1 MAEEQQVSG
10 EKEVGPTAKVV
21 PAHLT
26 FSKEEFDN
34 QMESFNGNVPQ
45 FAANM
50 SAVLQEQY
58 QDPKFLTYQGLKDGT
73 APVFDLFPSFKN
85 TAPQNRR
92 LTDEQIVSLF
102 AFDTEGN
109 PIQAGTFLEGFTREL
124 PAQAAAVPGFMGGF
138 SFGQSLVAGI
148 PPVTVPTAA
157 LRIGVP
163 LITGTIGSMATYAL
177 GEEVTE
183 AIAGE
188 EKPMLPGTAA
198 AYEAG
203 KTTAGALAWM
213 PMPFMIPQKLNF
225 GVQAVESM
233 WRYKGKNI
241 LTSGKG
247 TNLGLR
253 FARGLENTVGSLGKT
268 AKAAPSA
275 FLKAEV
281 AAGAGAALG
290 AYGAETYKP
299 GDTTT
304 RLVGEFAGGLSVPVI
319 KSVIFDRIP
328 MMKSALTN
336 MISYGKE
343 GKAQN
348 AAMELAG
355 KGTKEMRRQNINY
368 ILDLLEDSGE
378 DADAVIQALASK
390 EFEGILLD
398 PDTGAPI
405 ELTAGLKAGSPTIL
419 ALEKALDRLSTGL
432 GKERGSAN
440 VQATRALRNYVMA
453 MYASGDKEALRN
465 GAELAAQI
473 FEADLTS
480 GIQKAVDETFK
491 AFNRVKGG
499 ESPERQAV
507 LGRNL
512 IQVFE
517 QRFKLGR
524 DNERR
529 LWQQTNRNGEI
540 TTFRDPSGREID
552 EPNFMAY
559 WKSTLPTT
567 KQAAAP
573 IKRALGDLAEFYDV
587 KLREL
592 FPEEADAVA
601 EAAST
606 GPSQTQRSFDT
617 AFLKI
622 RGTES
627 EDVYNTIMSSLEG
640 LDPEAAMTRLGQE
653 ANSRRRGGPRST
665 QIANALDR
673 QRELMA
679 TQVAPDAPAI
689 QRITAAALERA
700 QTNFDAAEQSFLS
713 GGGDARD
720 LQYYT
725 RRIDSGLND
734 TPRMDQ
740 VGDQVTADVAQLRN
754 DGQGALADA
763 VASYFQSRDL
773 TVQART
779 QPSAARG
786 SAMSGA
792 RAVTPDAPD
801 AEEPGTL
808 SVIELVEMRST
819 AINLGRQLAAAGDS
833 NSARIAYGFADALL
847 EDLESFPEGVDPAY
861 DTARSYSRAFN
872 DAFTRTFVGEAMG
885 DVKTGAP
892 KVAPEMLA
900 NDLFNADAGYLRS
913 LQIDGIGKFEITQAM
928 TNLAGESAGEL
939 RPLLDDMLETSINPD
954 NQMLDQ
960 RALSQWIFEN
970 AGALAEYPDVLNRV
984 REAANLTTTTRGTV
998 ESILRNIR
1006 STANMFNPD
1015 TGEVNPDSLRKWM
1028 AKNENVDVLNAMPA
1042 LKADLEN
1049 SASANLLLKE
1059 GSEAMKDRRA
1069 EVKKQSSFMD
1079 LLPSTTENPT
1089 TAFTQA
1095 LARNNKNPIMKGLNP
1110 LWKVVQDAPESWTT
1124 PDGTTHTRADA
1135 IEGFRSSLLESV
1147 FTKNGQT
1154 SLTFSPRAAFDDL
1167 FSPVPNSQN
1176 KISVSEWM
1184 LENGVMPQAD
1194 IDRMRKFMAEMVKM
1208 EAFAATGDI
1217 NLQDVAENVGPAM
1230 DFYLRI
1236 QGSNLGAGASEMIGG
1251 GGNDLI
1257 ARGAGSKLFRNAY
1270 NKVFSAIPE
1279 ELKMDSMQAIMKDP
1293 ELLATLLKKGR
1304 TDREQLNIAGRLSTL
1319 LIEKG
1324 LIPAGQIATGFFR
1337 RQAPAVVRESTES
1350 VVDKEPT
1357 KYGTESLNLPIPEE
1371 QSSLQPLPRRDLPPS
1386 TQTAAPSGVQT
1397 ASVDPAGSAAQRP
1410 QSIAASGGISKIDP
1424 QRARAFFDSPGEI
1437 TFAARG
1443 GEIRSGIG
1451 GLFR

>member
-10 EKEVGPTAKVV
+10 EKQAGPAAKVV

-34 QMESFNGNVPQ
+34 QMESFNGNIPQ

-58 QDPKFLTYQGLKDGT
+58 KDPEFLTYQGLKEGT
-73 APVFDLFPSFKN
+73 APVFNLFPSYKN
-85 TAPQNRR
+85 VPPQDRR

-109 PIQAGTFLEGFTREL
+109 PIQAGTFLEGFSREL
-124 PAQAAAVPGFMGGF
+124 PAQAASVPGFMGGF
-138 SFGQSLVAGI
+138 SAGQSLVAGV
-148 PPVTVPTAA
+148 PPVTLPTAA
-157 LRIGVP
+157 LRFGVP
-163 LITGTIGSMATYAL
+163 LITGTLGAMTTYAM
-177 GEEVTE
+177 GEKVTE

-203 KTTAGALAWM
+203 KTTAGALAWL

-233 WRYKGKNI
+233 WRHKGKQI

-253 FARGLENTVGSLGKT
+253 MARGLENTVGSLGRV
-268 AKAAPSA
+268 AQEAPSA

-281 AAGAGAALG
+281 AAGAGATLG

-304 RLVGEFAGGLSVPVI
+304 RLIAEFAGGLSVPVT
-319 KSVIFDRIP
+319 KAVLFERIP
-328 MMKSALTN
+328 AIKNALKG
-336 MISYGKE
+336 MLKYGKE
-343 GKAQN
+343 GKAQD

-378 DADAVIQALASK
+378 DADAVIAALSSK

-398 PDTGAPI
+398 PDTGDPI
-405 ELTAGLKAGSPTIL
+405 ELTAALKSGSPTIL

-440 VQATRALRNYVMA
+440 IQATRALRNYVMA

-465 GAELAAQI
+465 GAELAEQI

-480 GIQKAVDETFK
+480 GIQQAVDNTFK

-512 IQVFE
+512 EKVFE
-517 QRFKLGR
+517 QRFNLGR

-540 TTFRDPSGREID
+540 TTFRNPRGQEID

-559 WKSTLPTT
+559 WKSALPTT
-567 KQAAAP
+567 PRAADP
-573 IKRALGDLAEFYDV
+573 IKRALRDLTGFYDD
-587 KLREL
+587 KMRDL
-592 FPEEADAVA
+592 FPEAADAA
-601 EAAST
+601 DAAAT
-606 GPSQTQRSFDT
+606 GPSQAQRSFDS

-622 RGTES
+622 RGTPS
-627 EDVYNTIMSSLEG
+627 EDTYNTVMDSVRG
-640 LDPEAAMTRLGQE
+640 MDPETAMAELAQQAA
-653 ANSRRRGGPRST
+653 SRRRLGPRST
-665 QIANALDR
+665 QLANALDR
-673 QRELMA
+673 QRELIA
-679 TQVAPDAPAI
+679 TRLNVGELGDAPAM
-689 QRITAAALERA
+689 QRVSQEALNRA
-700 QTNFDAAEQSFLS
+700 QQRFDEAEQAFLS
-713 GGGDARD
+713 EGGDARD
-720 LQYYT
+720 VAYYT
-725 RRIDSGLND
+725 RRINSLLND
-734 TPRMDQ
+734 TPVINQNRDII
-740 VGDQVTADVAQLRN
+740 GADIDQLRS
-754 DGQGALADA
+754 DGQTALAD
-763 VASYFQSRDL
+763 VVDSYLQSRDL
-773 TVQART
+773 TLQRQS
-779 QPSAARG
+779 QPSETRG
-786 SAMSGA
+786 SAMSAA
-792 RAVTPDAPD
+792 RAAASDGS
-801 AEEPGTL
+801 EEAGTL
-808 SVIELVEMRST
+808 SVVELVDMRST

-847 EDLESFPEGVDPAY
+847 DDLESFPEGVDPAY
-861 DTARSYSRAFN
+861 DTARAYSRAFN
-872 DAFTRTFVGEAMG
+872 DAFTRTFVGEALG
-885 DVKTGAP
+885 LDKTGAA
-892 KVAPEMLA
+892 KIAPEMLA

-913 LQIDGIGKFEITQAM
+913 LQIDGIGKFELTQAM
-928 TNLAGESAGEL
+928 TNLANESSGEL
-939 RPLLDDMLETSINPD
+939 RPLLDDMLETSVNPD

-970 AGALAEYPDVLNRV
+970 AGSLEAYPEVLNRV
-984 REAANLTTTTRGTV
+984 RDAANLTTTTRGTV

-1015 TGEVNPDSLRKWM
+1015 TGEVNPNTLRKWM
-1028 AKNENVDVLNAMPA
+1028 AKPENVDVLNAMPA

-1049 SASANLLLKE
+1049 SASANVVLNE
-1059 GSEAMKDRRA
+1059 QNAAMKERRA

-1079 LLPSTTENPT
+1079 LLPSVTENPT
-1089 TAFTQA
+1089 TAFSKA
-1095 LARNNKNPIMKGLNP
+1095 LARNNKNPIVKGLNP
-1110 LWKVVQDAPESWTT
+1110 LWQVVKDAPENWTT
-1124 PDGTTHTRADA
+1124 PDGVNHTKADA
-1135 IEGFRSSLLESV
+1135 IEGFRSSLLESI

-1167 FSPVPNSQN
+1167 FSPIPNSQN
-1176 KISVSEWM
+1176 KITVAEWM
-1184 LENGVMPQAD
+1184 EENGVMPKAD
-1194 IDRMRKFMAEMVKM
+1194 IERMRRFMAEMVKM
-1208 EAFAATGDI
+1208 ESFAATGDI

-1236 QGSNLGAGASEMIGG
+1236 QGSNLGAGASEMLGG

-1279 ELKMDSMQAIMKDP
+1279 ELKMDSMQAMMKDP
-1293 ELLATLLKKGR
+1293 ELLATLLKRGR
-1304 TDREQLNIAGRLSTL
+1304 TEREQLNIAGRLATL
-1319 LIEKG
+1319 FVEKG
-1324 LIPAGQIATGFFR
+1324 LIPATTNTANFFR
-1337 RQAPAVVRESTES
+1337 RQAPAIVRESTES

-1371 QSSLQPLPRRDLPPS
+1371 QSSLQLPSRGVLPAPS
-1386 TQTAAPSGVQT
+1386 PVPSGVQT
-1397 ASVDPAGSAAQRP
+1397 ASVDSAGSGSQRP
-1410 QSIAASGGISKIDP
+1410 QSGGISSIDINK
-1424 QRARAFFDSPGEI
+1424 ARQLFPNDI

-1443 GEIRSGIG
+1443 GEMRSGIG